1 VRSTALL
8 LLVLSG
14 FAAAASNPATR
25 QEIDA
30 LLAALGGSQCRF
42 ERNGTWYDAAAAV
55 EHLRKKRDYLEDKGK
70 IARTEDFIRLGA
82 SESSMSGKPYH
93 VRCPDQPATTSRAW
107 LEARL
112 ATLRSSAR

>member
-1 VRSTALL
+1 MKSVSLL
-8 LLVLSG
+8 LLVL
-14 FAAAASNPATR
+14 AAVAAGASSSAVRRET
-25 QEIDA
+25 DA
-30 LLAALGGSQCRF
+30 LLAALGGSRCRF

-70 IARTEDFIRLGA
+70 IAKTEDFIRLGA

-93 VRCPDQPATTSRAW
+93 VQCPDQPATTSRAW

-112 ATLRSSAR
+112 ATLRSSVR